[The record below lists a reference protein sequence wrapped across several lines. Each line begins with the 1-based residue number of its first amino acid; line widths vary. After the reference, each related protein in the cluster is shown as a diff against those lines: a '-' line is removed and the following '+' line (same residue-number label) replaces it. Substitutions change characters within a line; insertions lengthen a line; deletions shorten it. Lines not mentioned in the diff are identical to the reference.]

1 MAQDQLDIFNI
12 SEPAARNSDPWTS
25 HAAAEAFPSGRKTDR
40 LRVLLTHAANPA
52 GLTDFELA
60 SLVGRQQ
67 TSAGKRRGELMAQGY
82 ILPTEGHRPA
92 PSGSAAIVWR
102 ITETGLA
109 LARLIAR
116 R

>member
-1 MAQDQLDIFNI
+1 MGDQFDIFDTQ
-12 SEPAARNSDPWTS
+12 PAARNSDPWTS
-25 HAAAEAFPSGRKTDR
+25 HAAAEAFPGKRKIDR
-40 LRVLLTHAANPA
+40 LRVLFAHAANPN
-52 GLTDFELA
+52 GLTDFELGV
-60 SLVGRQQ
+60 LVGRQQ

-92 PSGSAAIVWR
+92 PSGSSAIVWR

-109 LARLIAR
+109 LARLMAR